1 MPDVSAISV
10 SNLPPSLPP
19 ALSDSSHTSRLGLGH
34 AVFFIA
40 PSLLPSLRPL
50 LIVTHIKFGF
60 ETRSLFIARITG
72 VALRP
77 IYCF

>member
-40 PSLLPSLRPL
+40 PSLLPSLQP
-50 LIVTHIKFGF
+50 
-60 ETRSLFIARITG
+60 
-72 VALRP
+72 ALS
-77 IYCF
+77 